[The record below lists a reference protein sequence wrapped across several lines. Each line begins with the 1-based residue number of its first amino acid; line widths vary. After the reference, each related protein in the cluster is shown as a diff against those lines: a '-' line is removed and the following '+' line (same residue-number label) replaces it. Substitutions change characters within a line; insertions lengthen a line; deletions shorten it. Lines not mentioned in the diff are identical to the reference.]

1 MHSSASGSTR
11 SRCVGGTVLVS
22 GRSLRHAFSYPTLAE
37 RDVLVV
43 RWLRSWAMLC
53 GVRVDWPNDFVEKQK
68 AIAKDPTRAQSEL
81 LFLHGKLH
89 VIDAER
95 HSLHRASK
103 KAERRCLAL
112 ERQRDEQCMH
122 AQRSEHAQ
130 WVAEENFKGVEALRT
145 VIEKKLKNLEHERD
159 SEKVRAD
166 HLQRQLSKLQGEAR
180 QSHRSVRAALQK
192 LTRSPAVAKRIA
204 AACHPD
210 KCPPELSEVASE
222 LFRFVQSNREASEG

>member
-1 MHSSASGSTR
+1 M
-11 SRCVGGTVLVS
+11 
-22 GRSLRHAFSYPTLAE
+22 
-37 RDVLVV
+37 
-43 RWLRSWAMLC
+43 
-53 GVRVDWPNDFVEKQK
+53 
-68 AIAKDPTRAQSEL
+68 
-81 LFLHGKLH
+81 
-89 VIDAER
+89 
-95 HSLHRASK
+95 
-103 KAERRCLAL
+103 
-112 ERQRDEQCMH
+112 
-122 AQRSEHAQ
+122 
-130 WVAEENFKGVEALRT
+130 AEENFKGVEALRT
-145 VIEKKLKNLEHERD
+145 VIEKKLNNLEHERD

>member
-1 MHSSASGSTR
+1 
-11 SRCVGGTVLVS
+11 
-22 GRSLRHAFSYPTLAE
+22 
-37 RDVLVV
+37 
-43 RWLRSWAMLC
+43 MLC

-112 ERQRDEQCMH
+112 ERQRDEQRMR

-145 VIEKKLKNLEHERD
+145 VIEKKLNNLEHERD

-192 LTRSPAVAKRIA
+192 LTHSPAVAKRIA

-222 LFRFVQSNREASEG
+222 LFRFVQSNRGERGVTASLTFVECGATQRIRDGTVQVPSLPTWLGDAYGCQWHCGATQPSRE